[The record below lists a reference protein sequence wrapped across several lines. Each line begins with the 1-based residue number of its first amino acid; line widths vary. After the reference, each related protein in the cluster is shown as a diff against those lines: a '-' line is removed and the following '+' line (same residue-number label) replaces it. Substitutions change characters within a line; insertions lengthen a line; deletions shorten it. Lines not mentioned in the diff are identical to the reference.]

1 MDIHE
6 WPRCIKSVR
15 RKKRLVKLD
24 LDKQL
29 IRLNKTRE
37 HLWQQQ
43 QDLPMVP
50 LAQPYQRGW
59 KRLFVLRDDIRRGPK
74 ADFYEALLQ
83 KINTLHYHHDRA
95 FKFKKRRK
103 RRYGYEVKKQE
114 LREIDAYEWEYN
126 RLKLSEEERT
136 YFTRVEFM
144 NTTYRRMEIKYVIT
158 DPWRF
163 TLKVMP
169 RIITQVK
176 LHDEVLQQEIA
187 AVDSYIDHHF
197 HEPRIHRL
205 TNGRRYRWRN
215 GVDERPKYINKI
227 RNIPRYSQTEAYV
240 DIET

>member
-6 WPRCIKSVR
+6 WPRCIKSAR
-15 RKKRLVKLD
+15 RKKRLVKVN

-29 IRLNKTRE
+29 ISLSKTRE

-43 QDLPMVP
+43 WDLPMVP
-50 LAQPYQRGW
+50 LAHPYQRGW
-59 KRLFVLRDDIRRGPK
+59 KRLFVLRDDIRRLPK

-83 KINTLHYHHDRA
+83 KINTVHYHHDRA
-95 FKFKKRRK
+95 FKLKKRRK

-114 LREIDAYEWEYN
+114 LREIDAYEWDNN
-126 RLKLSEEERT
+126 RLKLSQEERT
-136 YFTRVEFM
+136 CFTRVEFM

-163 TLKVMP
+163 MLKVMP
-169 RIITQVK
+169 HVLTRVK

-187 AVDSYIDHHF
+187 AIDSYIDHHF
-197 HEPRIHRL
+197 FEPRIHRL
-205 TNGRRYRWRN
+205 TNGRRRYRWKN
-215 GVDERPKYINKI
+215 EYERLKYINKL
-227 RNIPRYSQTEAYV
+227 RNIPRYSQTEAYL